1 MIHLNSRIHS
11 SKCRTTNETTVT
23 RCFNCVSLRAVEI
36 IIVDKIICT
45 SHSSPAISFSDSFLK
60 WTTHE
65 NRDIEREI
73 SFNISINQFLKGIIT
88 FFDNL
93 SRESIL
99 GRDEFWDSV
108 DSDISSG
115 ISISPSIVNPF
126 CDILEIFF
134 IDDLDKW
141 CDEPI
146 SKNLGCYIRGL
157 IQK

>member
-1 MIHLNSRIHS
+1 MIHLNRRIRS

-23 RCFNCVSLRAVEI
+23 RCFNCVSFCTVEI

-45 SHSSPAISFSDSFLK
+45 SHSSPAIGFSDSFLK
-60 WTTHE
+60 WAIDE
-65 NRDIEREI
+65 NRDIKREI
-73 SFNISINQFLKGIIT
+73 SFNISINQFLESIVA

-93 SRESIL
+93 SREGIL
-99 GRDEFWDSV
+99 GRDELWNSIY
-108 DSDISSG
+108 SDISLSIGIPSG
-115 ISISPSIVNPF
+115 IVYPL

-141 CDEPI
+141 CDESI
-146 SKNLGCYIRGL
+146 SKNLGRDIRSL